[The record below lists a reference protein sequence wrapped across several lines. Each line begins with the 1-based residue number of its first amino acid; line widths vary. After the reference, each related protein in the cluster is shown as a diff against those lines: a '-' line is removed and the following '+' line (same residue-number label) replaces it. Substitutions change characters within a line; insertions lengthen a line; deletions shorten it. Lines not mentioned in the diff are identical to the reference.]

1 MATSVATQICSRAI
15 GPKPISNTIFL
26 NQWFL
31 QTFVYLEIRFTPFK
45 MTYKAE
51 RGTNIKSVQKPPF
64 LKYDLINN
72 GQQNFVKSQKYEPGL
87 EKLRARAQSTNILQ

>member
-1 MATSVATQICSRAI
+1 
-15 GPKPISNTIFL
+15 
-26 NQWFL
+26 
-31 QTFVYLEIRFTPFK
+31 

-72 GQQNFVKSQKYEPGL
+72 GQQNFVKNQRYEPGL
-87 EKLRARAQSTNILQ
+87 EKLRARAQSTSMLQ